1 MFKKIALVAVAALTL
16 SFSAIAPAS
25 AATTTLTA
33 GSTVVTTGTTSATAI
48 ELPVPA
54 DNKVDTADVLEIALS
69 GLATD
74 TTVTA
79 AATNAFLVSTTDTTD
94 RPVTAASGK
103 TTASVATGT
112 GTTAKFLVYTTSTT
126 VGSVVVT
133 VGATATT
140 YYVKGTAGALNN
152 ITVSTPANAALGTTA
167 KIAVTGADVFGNPV
181 SGSVIRLQVIQS
193 ASTNSYD
200 LTTGSTGT
208 ASRDF
213 AAATVETVDL
223 IATATVATAV
233 TGLKAPLG
241 FVKAQFK
248 VVDLTVA
255 LAAKD
260 AEIAALKAKFNALA
274 KKYNKHVTKKY
285 QVKLVK

>member
-54 DNKVDTADVLEIALS
+54 DNKVNTADVLEIALA
-69 GLATD
+69 GVATD

-79 AATNAFLVSTTDTTD
+79 TATNAFLVASTDTVD
-94 RPVTAASGK
+94 RPVAANAGK
-103 TTASVATGT
+103 ATASVATGT
-112 GTTAKFLVYTTSTT
+112 GTTAKFYVYTTSTA
-126 VGSVVVT
+126 VGTVVVT
-133 VGATATT
+133 LGATSTT
-140 YYVKGTAGALNN
+140 YYVKGIAGALNN
-152 ITVSTPANAALGTTA
+152 ITVSTPADAALGTTA
-167 KIAVTGADVFGNPV
+167 KLAVAGTDVFGNPV
-181 SGSVIRLQVIQS
+181 SGAVIRLQVIE
-193 ASTNSYD
+193 AAATNSYD

-213 AAATVETVDL
+213 AAATAQTVDL

-233 TGLKAPLG
+233 TGLKAPTA

-260 AEIAALKAKFNALA
+260 AEIKALKAKYNALA
-274 KKYNKHVTKKY
+274 KKYNKHVAKKY
-285 QVKLVK
+285 QVTPVK

>member
-54 DNKVDTADVLEIALS
+54 DNKVDTADVLEIALA
-69 GLATD
+69 GVAVD

-79 AATNAFLVSTTDTTD
+79 TATNALLVSATSTTD
-94 RPVTAASGK
+94 RPVAADAGK

-126 VGSVVVT
+126 VGTVVVT
-133 VGATATT
+133 VGTTATT
-140 YYVKGTAGALNN
+140 YYVKGIAGALNN
-152 ITVSTPANAALGTTA
+152 ITVSTPADAALGTTA
-167 KIAVTGADVFGNPV
+167 KITVTGTDVFGNPV
-181 SGSVIRLQVIQS
+181 SGAVIRLQVLE
-193 ASTNSYD
+193 AAATNSYD

-213 AAATVETVDL
+213 SAAAIQTVDL
-223 IATATVATAV
+223 IATASVATAV
-233 TGLKAPLG
+233 AGLKAPVA
-241 FVKAQFK
+241 FAKAQFK
-248 VVDLTVA
+248 VVDLAAV

-274 KKYNKHVTKKY
+274 KKYNKHVAKKY
-285 QVKLVK
+285 QVTAVK

>member
-152 ITVSTPANAALGTTA
+152 ITVSTPANAALGTTT

>member
-25 AATTTLTA
+25 AATATLTA

-54 DNKVDTADVLEIALS
+54 DNKVDTADVLEIALA
-69 GLATD
+69 GVANN

-79 AATNAFLVSTTDTTD
+79 TATNAFLVTATSTVD
-94 RPVTAASGK
+94 RPVSATSGRA
-103 TTASVATGT
+103 TESVATGT
-112 GTTAKFLVYTTSTT
+112 GTTAKFYVYTTSTA
-126 VGSVVVT
+126 VGTVVVT
-133 VGATATT
+133 VGTTATT
-140 YYVKGTAGALNN
+140 YYVKGVAGALNN
-152 ITVSTPANAALGTTA
+152 ITVSTPANAAVGTVA
-167 KIAVTGADVFGNPV
+167 KLTVAGADVFGNPV
-181 SGSVIRLQVIQS
+181 SGAVIRLQVIE
-193 ASTNSYD
+193 AAATNSYD

-213 AAATVETVDL
+213 SAAAVQTVDL

-233 TGLKAPLG
+233 TGLKAPVA

-255 LAAKD
+255 LAGKD
-260 AEIAALKAKFNALA
+260 AEIAALKAKYNSLA
-274 KKYNKHVTKKY
+274 KKYNKRVSKKNR
-285 QVKLVK
+285 VKLIK

>member
-54 DNKVDTADVLEIALS
+54 DNKVNTADVLEIALA
-69 GLATD
+69 GVATD

-79 AATNAFLVSTTDTTD
+79 TATNAFLVSSTDTVE
-94 RPVTAASGK
+94 RPVSSTSGR

-112 GTTAKFLVYTTSTT
+112 GTTAKFYVYTTSTA
-126 VGSVVVT
+126 VGTVVVT
-133 VGATATT
+133 VGATSTT
-140 YYVKGTAGALNN
+140 YYVKGIAGALNN
-152 ITVSTPANAALGTTA
+152 ITVSTPADAALGTTA
-167 KIAVTGADVFGNPV
+167 KIAVAGTDVFGNPV
-181 SGSVIRLQVIQS
+181 SGAVIRLQVIEAAATS
-193 ASTNSYD
+193 SYD

-213 AAATVETVDL
+213 AAVTAQTVDL

-233 TGLKAPLG
+233 TGLKAPTA

-260 AEIAALKAKFNALA
+260 AEIKALKAKYNSLV
-274 KKYNKHVTKKY
+274 KKYNKHVSKKY
-285 QVKLVK
+285 QVKPVK